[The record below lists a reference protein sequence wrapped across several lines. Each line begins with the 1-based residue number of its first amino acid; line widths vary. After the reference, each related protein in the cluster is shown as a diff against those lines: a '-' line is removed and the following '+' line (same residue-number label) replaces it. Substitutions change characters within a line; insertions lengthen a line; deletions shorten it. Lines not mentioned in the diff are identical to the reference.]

1 MGLNSEQL
9 PVSYVEVQLVTC
21 VPSNMRTMSGQIPDK
36 KDLMKRV
43 PKPLMEKRRRDRIN
57 HSLET
62 LRLLLVEN
70 TCNELILK
78 QYLSIFVLKKLKN
91 PKVEKAEILESVVN
105 FLKAEQQSRP
115 YSYTIKRGK
124 RKYEEEDEL
133 GSPYKRQLNYQD
145 GMRTCVLRVS
155 NFIASKSQELDG
167 KMQVNMQ
174 QELQEHSI
182 QGHLAP
188 TLHLRHD
195 GGSMPGQQALTY
207 VESSCSSLGQSII
220 SQRTAIY
227 EPAEKLPSSSKQ
239 PLMSSDSVWRPWP
252 Q

>member
-1 MGLNSEQL
+1 
-9 PVSYVEVQLVTC
+9 
-21 VPSNMRTMSGQIPDK
+21 MRTMSSDITDQ

-70 TCNELILK
+70 TCNE
-78 QYLSIFVLKKLKN
+78 KLKN

-105 FLKAEQQSRP
+105 FLKAEQRSRP
-115 YSYTIKRGK
+115 YACPIKRGK
-124 RKYEEEDEL
+124 RKYEENDEL
-133 GSPYKRQLNYQD
+133 GSPCKRQLSYHD
-145 GMRTCVLRVS
+145 GMRTCLLRVS
-155 NFIASKSQELDG
+155 NFIASKSQELEG
-167 KMQVNMQ
+167 NMQVTMQ
-174 QELQEHSI
+174 QELKDHSI

-188 TLHLRHD
+188 TLHLRQD
-195 GGSMPGQQALTY
+195 GGSIPGQQALTY
-207 VESSCSSLGQSII
+207 VESTSSCVALGQSLI

-227 EPAEKLPSSSKQ
+227 DPTKKPASSSKQ

>member
-1 MGLNSEQL
+1 
-9 PVSYVEVQLVTC
+9 
-21 VPSNMRTMSGQIPDK
+21 MRTMSSEIPDQ

-70 TCNELILK
+70 TRNE
-78 QYLSIFVLKKLKN
+78 KLKN

-105 FLKAEQQSRP
+105 FLKAEQRSRP
-115 YSYTIKRGK
+115 SSNSIKNGK
-124 RKYEEEDEL
+124 RKYEEEAEL
-133 GSPYKRQLNYQD
+133 GSPSKLQLNYRD
-145 GMRTCVLRVS
+145 GMRTCLLRVS

-174 QELQEHSI
+174 QELKEHSI

-188 TLHLRHD
+188 ALHLRHD
-195 GGSMPGQQALTY
+195 GGSIPGQQVLTY
-207 VESSCSSLGQSII
+207 VESTSSCSALHQSII
-220 SQRTAIY
+220 SQRTAIH
-227 EPAEKLPSSSKQ
+227 EPTKKIACSSKQ
-239 PLMSSDSVWRPWP
+239 PLISSDSVWRPWP